1 MIRNC
6 TEVEGPGKRFCI
18 WLQGCNL
25 GCKNCINDQMLNF
38 EVKNIMSIKDLQ
50 EYILVSKKIHY
61 LEGITFLGGEPF
73 LQANSLKHIAKFCKE
88 KGLSVM
94 CFSGFK
100 YERLKQNVVD
110 GSNELLTYL
119 DVLIDGPYIDSLR
132 DNCRN
137 WVGSS
142 NQTFYYLSN
151 YYNSSIETDNKYKNK
166 LEITILNDK
175 ISINGE
181 ANLTNEVI
189 KYLK

>member
-1 MIRNC
+1 MATYVTIHQEYFLTIQLAKC
-6 TEVEGPGKRFCI
+6 LCI
-18 WLQGCNL
+18 CVAK
-25 GCKNCINDQMLNF
+25 CMRLN
-38 EVKNIMSIKDLQ
+38 IKDLQ
-50 EYILVSKKIHY
+50 EYILVSKKIHD

-110 GSNELLTYL
+110 GSNKLLTYL

-132 DNCRN
+132 DNSRN

-151 YYNSSIETDNKYKNK
+151 YYNSSI
-166 LEITILNDK
+166 
-175 ISINGE
+175 
-181 ANLTNEVI
+181 
-189 KYLK
+189 